1 MTSEE
6 LKKLLDAA
14 TPGPWTYTKCQCGSP
29 YCHQYVMSNQGSVG
43 LSEHDARLTALAP
56 ELATEVIRL
65 RALLDNRPADNEAI
79 GVEYGRWNQEV
90 YVSDARAALNE
101 TQERND
107 V

>member
-43 LSEHDARLTALAP
+43 LSEHDARLISIGP
-56 ELATEVIRL
+56 ELAAEVIRL
-65 RALLDNRPADNEAI
+65 REALLDMRGLVATAYDDQADSI
-79 GVEYGRWNQEV
+79 I
-90 YVSDARAALNE
+90 RAALKE
-101 TQERND
+101 EE
-107 V
+107 